1 MKALLRAIKK
11 RTKAISPKGVILSCF
26 KSIYARSILRTKQI
40 VCGTEGRFELHTLT
54 CERHLVQTLWSLKT
68 FYHFCEIRPGLV
80 IYDDGSLSEASVS
93 ILSGHF
99 ANCRIIRR
107 DKFDQ
112 DMEDF
117 LKAYR
122 TSLEYSKIKSF
133 YCALKLFGPMFY
145 TKSEYL
151 LYLDSDVLFF
161 KNPGEMLKYMENGT
175 PFYMS
180 DYQDAYSYPVEF
192 LNKLL
197 KMELV
202 HKINAGLFY
211 IAKRDFA
218 GNMDLVESYFK
229 KVSELAGRK
238 PSLNRHE
245 QTLAAIILSKANAV
259 RLGGNYQIS
268 KKPVTD
274 KTISHHFVND
284 GSRADFYLAGLRRLK
299 SARVIEELGCRTC
312 SR

>member
-1 MKALLRAIKK
+1 MMKALLHMIKK
-11 RTKAISPKGVILSCF
+11 RTEAIRSNGVTFAYYKG
-26 KSIYARSILRTKQI
+26 IYARSIVRTKQI
-40 VCGTEGRFELHTLT
+40 ICETEGRFELHTLT
-54 CERHLVQTLWSLKT
+54 CERDLVQTLWSLKT
-68 FYHFCEIRPGLV
+68 FYHFCEIRPRLV
-80 IYDDGSLSEASVS
+80 IYDDGSLSEASVN
-93 ILSGHF
+93 ILLEHF
-99 ANCRIIRR
+99 ANCQIIQR
-107 DKFDQ
+107 DRFHR

-161 KNPGEMLKYMENGT
+161 KKPGEIFKHMENRT

-180 DYQDAYSYPVEF
+180 DYQDAYSYPIEF

-197 KMELV
+197 KMELA

-238 PSLNRHE
+238 PSVNRHE

-268 KKPVTD
+268 RKPVTD

-284 GSRADFYLAGLRRLK
+284 GSRADFYLAGLMRLK
-299 SARVIEELGCRTC
+299 SAGVIEELGCRT
-312 SR
+312 